1 MKRNLWLSWFLT
13 LGMALGMA
21 LGWAVPAAQ
30 AADCAVGGFV
40 VNKRMGIV
48 EQLLAF
54 STNGTFFTTYAGA
67 ITSGTSGCSNSGI
80 VKEEYEQRIFVT
92 ANYDALSL
100 DLAQGQGQYG
110 AALAALLGCRPELRG
125 EFVRVAQGRF
135 GALVTG
141 GPEQADALLA
151 ALKDELRVHPAL
163 SQGCSRLA

>member
-1 MKRNLWLSWFLT
+1 MGRKFGLIVGLSL
-13 LGMALGMA
+13 
-21 LGWAVPAAQ
+21 AVAWGSLAPAAH

-40 VNKRMGIV
+40 VNKRTGIV

-54 STNGTFFTTYAGA
+54 STNGTFFITYSGA

-92 ANYDALSL
+92 ANYDALSA
-100 DLAQGQGQYG
+100 DLAQGQGQHG
-110 AALAALLGCRPELRG
+110 TALAALLGCRPELRG
-125 EFVRVAQGRF
+125 EFVRVAQAHF
-135 GALVTG
+135 AALVTG
-141 GPEQADALLA
+141 GPEQADALIA